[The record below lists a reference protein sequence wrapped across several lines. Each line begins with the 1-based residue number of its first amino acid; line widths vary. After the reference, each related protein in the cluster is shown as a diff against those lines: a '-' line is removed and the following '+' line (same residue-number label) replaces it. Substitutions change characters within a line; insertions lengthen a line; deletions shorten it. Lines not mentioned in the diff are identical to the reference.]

1 MELHVSEVLRYRE
14 SAQAV
19 ACVVEISG
27 SEDITKHN
35 VENHVNGIGPES
47 VCVCPDGV
55 GLTCQAYP
63 AGPLSG
69 SDSTGGCTPARP
81 AARTTI
87 AADSAQTLL
96 LDKVIKTQ
104 TKQTILNQSTFWH
117 VDCN

>member
-1 MELHVSEVLRYRE
+1 MY
-14 SAQAV
+14 
-19 ACVVEISG
+19 
-27 SEDITKHN
+27 
-35 VENHVNGIGPES
+35 

-96 LDKVIKTQ
+96 FDKEK
-104 TKQTILNQSTFWH
+104 
-117 VDCN
+117 